1 MAKRIQQ
8 SASPVAANIV
18 AAASQIASTIYAR
31 LESSAALAS
40 AMRTSTERSASF
52 KDTVFAVILDIRAE
66 FVGQIPV
73 ENKSIATQM
82 HVNYLTTIDD
92 LFGRGNA
99 KQAGKNGPD
108 GAPLYLEGELAK
120 QIREHYKGDATKL
133 KSATEDFS
141 RVRNVAKA
149 AWLYPTEATTGK
161 LQDAAKNSVSLLKT
175 GKVAPKA
182 GKMPQTVDVKNAT
195 SREALEMLIAVEGAA
210 KVLEWAAELLA
221 SDAAYKK
228 AHSTQLTAITAL
240 ARQL

>member
-1 MAKRIQQ
+1 MTKRTQTT
-8 SASPVAANIV
+8 SPAATSIE
-18 AAASQIASTIYAR
+18 AAATKIAATIYAR

-66 FVGQIPV
+66 FIGQIPAK
-73 ENKSIATQM
+73 NKSIAEQM
-82 HVNYLTTIDD
+82 HANYLDAIDA

-99 KQAGKNGPD
+99 KQASKKGPD
-108 GAPLYLEGELAK
+108 GEPLYLEGELAK
-120 QIREHYKGDATKL
+120 QVREHYKGDITKL

-149 AWLYPTEATTGK
+149 AWAHPTEATTGK

-175 GKVAPKA
+175 GKIAPKA
-182 GKMPQTVDVKNAT
+182 DKAPQVVGVKNAT

-228 AHSTQLTAITAL
+228 AHTTQLASMTAL
-240 ARQL
+240 AKQL